1 MILLFFERFSA
12 FFPEP
17 GVFTGSHIFFW
28 DRNNVAVISASHVA
42 LWGTSFLRED
52 FLNAFYPL
60 VFYIYVDNLNFF
72 SENSA
77 FCSENPAFC
86 PENSG
91 KLTSKLEYVHN
102 NKI

>member
-1 MILLFFERFSA
+1 MILLFFDRFSP

-52 FLNAFYPL
+52 FLNAFEPL
-60 VFYIYVDNLNFF
+60 VFYIYVDMVIFF
-72 SENSA
+72 FLWWHVLQTLSLHS
-77 FCSENPAFC
+77 SW
-86 PENSG
+86 G
-91 KLTSKLEYVHN
+91 VV
-102 NKI
+102 

>member
-1 MILLFFERFSA
+1 MILLFFDRFSP

-28 DRNNVAVISASHVA
+28 DRNNVAVILASHVA

-60 VFYIYVDNLNFF
+60 VFYIYVDVDRNFPLRLWEYSYELLRKNARNLTCQNF
-72 SENSA
+72 SSI
-77 FCSENPAFC
+77 
-86 PENSG
+86 
-91 KLTSKLEYVHN
+91 Y
-102 NKI
+102 

>member
-1 MILLFFERFSA
+1 MTGFPR

-52 FLNAFYPL
+52 FLNAFLQL
-60 VFYIYVDNLNFF
+60 VFYIYVDVDKYSNTNHRPET
-72 SENSA
+72 ENWL
-77 FCSENPAFC
+77 P
-86 PENSG
+86 
-91 KLTSKLEYVHN
+91 
-102 NKI
+102 IID

>member
-1 MILLFFERFSA
+1 MILLFFDRFSP

-52 FLNAFYPL
+52 FLNAFEPL
-60 VFYIYVDNLNFF
+60 VFYIYVDKTLRGKKHLK
-72 SENSA
+72 
-77 FCSENPAFC
+77 NPHAKTKC
-86 PENSG
+86 PTRLHEMP
-91 KLTSKLEYVHN
+91 
-102 NKI
+102 I

>member
-1 MILLFFERFSA
+1 MILLFFDRFSP

-28 DRNNVAVISASHVA
+28 DRNNVAVKLASHVA

-60 VFYIYVDNLNFF
+60 VFYIYTINAPVDQKLRNYI
-72 SENSA
+72 
-77 FCSENPAFC
+77 CTT
-86 PENSG
+86 SG
-91 KLTSKLEYVHN
+91 VD
-102 NKI
+102 I

>member
-1 MILLFFERFSA
+1 MILLFFDRFSP

-60 VFYIYVDNLNFF
+60 VFYIYVDKKCMQIYHHLELLRRLAYFHCTFF
-72 SENSA
+72 
-77 FCSENPAFC
+77 P
-86 PENSG
+86 
-91 KLTSKLEYVHN
+91 
-102 NKI
+102 